1 MLKTDIGY
9 WNNSKDRENNLVPSL
24 DTGLL
29 AMNYYDMNGGVFENG
44 NYAVLPLSPIDT
56 LICSYKAEKIDNKR
70 IAHQLNKDLQK
81 LSINLGYVI
90 DEEFV
95 KSRIVNI
102 YEMYDSFCKS
112 YVSSVSY
119 RQSHPYRRG

>member
-9 WNNSKDRENNLVPSL
+9 WNNFKNRKNNLVPSL

-29 AMNYYDMNGGVFENG
+29 AMEHYTMEGDLFENG
-44 NYAVLPLSPIDT
+44 NYYVLSLSPIDT
-56 LICSYKAEKIDNKR
+56 LICSYKAEKLDDKK
-70 IAHQLNKDLQK
+70 IANQLNKDVQK
-81 LSINLGYVI
+81 LSINLGYAI

-112 YVSSVSY
+112 YVNSISY